1 MKKQLLSFGYF
12 SLAALVLGLAGCK
25 KDKKTDDSSSS
36 NNSSSEKKYAL
47 VIDNGAQAVDQG
59 QTITYSAHLV
69 NTSGAVVSVGN
80 VSWSSSI
87 GGMTGSTFLLSADT
101 SGVISASVDYEGV
114 KYTASVP
121 IAVNPLKETQLFA
134 VVPSAIIWS
143 TNSGPIQLS
152 TVYLGSGSTAYTFSS
167 ENTGIASVNSTG
179 QVTFNSTGNTRIKVH
194 ATINGRTSD
203 VYVPVMVVGLPEVT
217 LPVTRVVVNP
227 PLGEMFRGETLQLNA
242 KAYNSNG
249 DDVSN
254 TVTFSYLVIPKAEDD
269 EVPEPAIT
277 VNSTGL
283 VSAKVL
289 GGAYVKVT
297 ANGVVGQAEIV
308 VNPDTVIMVSPFY
321 TTLGT
326 DYTQLPPVQKTS
338 ENFTATTYVV
348 NRTAYKNHSP
358 NFLTTISNPS
368 NLQWDVPTTGISEID
383 NLFNLVTLS
392 NKTNNSV
399 TATAINGKIGA
410 TFVVAHA
417 GQLGGA
423 AAIMVNP

>member
-121 IAVNPLKETQLFA
+121 IAVNTLKETQLFA

-203 VYVPVMVVGLPEVT
+203 VYVPVMVVAPSPIIVT
-217 LPVTRVVVNP
+217 
-227 PLGEMFRGETLQLNA
+227 
-242 KAYNSNG
+242 
-249 DDVSN
+249 D
-254 TVTFSYLVIPKAEDD
+254 
-269 EVPEPAIT
+269 
-277 VNSTGL
+277 
-283 VSAKVL
+283 
-289 GGAYVKVT
+289 
-297 ANGVVGQAEIV
+297 
-308 VNPDTVIMVSPFY
+308 
-321 TTLGT
+321 
-326 DYTQLPPVQKTS
+326 
-338 ENFTATTYVV
+338 
-348 NRTAYKNHSP
+348 
-358 NFLTTISNPS
+358 
-368 NLQWDVPTTGISEID
+368 
-383 NLFNLVTLS
+383 
-392 NKTNNSV
+392 
-399 TATAINGKIGA
+399 
-410 TFVVAHA
+410 
-417 GQLGGA
+417 
-423 AAIMVNP
+423 